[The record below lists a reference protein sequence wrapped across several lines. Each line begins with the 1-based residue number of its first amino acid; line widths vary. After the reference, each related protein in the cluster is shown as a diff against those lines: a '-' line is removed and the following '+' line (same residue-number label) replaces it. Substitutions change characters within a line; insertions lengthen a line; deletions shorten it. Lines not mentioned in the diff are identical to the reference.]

1 MPPKKDESAAT
12 VGDTITGFTSK
23 ESKMIAA
30 AFVASTG
37 ADKVHSYLHTS
48 YGLANRATKYDYE
61 LFATLTGNT
70 VGSLKKMWPPVKRKV
85 IEAHTSF
92 GVFLG
97 AATAGEEATGEAKAK
112 PAPKVKAKNGK
123 KRKATSTEPEN
134 EDEDGAKDGAGVED
148 AGKKKPGPKGR
159 KKKADSADAEGEGE
173 KKAPAKKG
181 RKKVKSE
188 EDVADDEAKEEV

>member
-37 ADKVHSYLHTS
+37 PD
-48 YGLANRATKYDYE
+48 KYDYE